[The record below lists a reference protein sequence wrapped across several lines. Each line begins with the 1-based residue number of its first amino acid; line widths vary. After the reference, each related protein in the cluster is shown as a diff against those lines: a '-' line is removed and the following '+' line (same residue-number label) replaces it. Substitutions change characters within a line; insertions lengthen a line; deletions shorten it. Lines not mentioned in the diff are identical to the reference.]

1 MKKNNIYLIIL
12 ILFVS
17 IYCIFYKNTIKEG
30 KRGRGQSSGYTN
42 QFNTDLPL
50 MNKIANDINYLKNDP
65 IFTKI
70 PIIIPDI
77 SEINIIKSIDTKDLF
92 FVNWAHEFC
101 HDMSDREK
109 SIYGC
114 RYVWFY
120 SDLYPTMVNN
130 LKQVKSKIMKL
141 NKSQMKNIV
150 KNENQQKLK
159 RFSNSMKLIPVILS
173 NMQKL
178 IPPNEEVTY

>member
-1 MKKNNIYLIIL
+1 MKNNNIYLIIL
-12 ILFVS
+12 IIFVS

-30 KRGRGQSSGYTN
+30 KKGRSSGYIN

-50 MNKIANDINYLKNDP
+50 MNKIANDINYLKDDP
-65 IFTKI
+65 ILTKI
-70 PIIIPDI
+70 QDIIPDI
-77 SEINIIKSIDTKDLF
+77 SEINIIKSIDTKNLF
-92 FVNWAHEFC
+92 FVNWAQEFC

-120 SDLYPTMVNN
+120 SDSYPTMLNN
-130 LKQVKSKIMKL
+130 LKQVKSKVMKI

-150 KNENQQKLK
+150 KNEKKEKLE
-159 RFSNSMKLIPVILS
+159 RFAKSIQSIPVILS

-178 IPPNEEVTY
+178 IPANEELTY